1 MQIILMIQIN
11 FYSNG
16 YFFQIL
22 LLQITSIS
30 YVLVDVTVN
39 SFYTNDKLV

>member
-1 MQIILMIQIN
+1 MQIILTIQIN
-11 FYSNG
+11 FYSSG

-30 YVLVDVTVN
+30 YVLVDVN

>member
-11 FYSNG
+11 FYSNE

-30 YVLVDVTVN
+30 L
-39 SFYTNDKLV
+39 YTNDKLV